1 MVYYS
6 ENMELEVISEIFR
19 GKVNDVVVCRN
30 RLSGADARYTL
41 LVVHDR
47 DCARTMLQVME
58 NSARSGES
66 PYLGCITQNEDLIF
80 LFPYR
85 EERKFSSF
93 AKGQALNP
101 RIGEQISVNLVME
114 CLSCGLPWPLLYLI
128 LEQDGVQ
135 ITKDNSIYFTM
146 CTDLSQL
153 DGAKTERNCVSS
165 CANLLLELLTA
176 PEQNGRRKKRKQ
188 LQSFD
193 LIYKK
198 TAKNA
203 YAGFPELYQDIKLTA
218 LPEEKT
224 SLKNR
229 IKGMWMRN
237 RDRLF
242 RVLLMLCTILVVVAL
257 AALITQIIFGEI
269 PWLRLFYNTFDV
281 IGTENLHR
289 GGLT

>member
-1 MVYYS
+1 MIYYS
-6 ENMELEVISEIFR
+6 GNMELEVISEIFR
-19 GKVNDVVVCRN
+19 GQVNDVVVCRN
-30 RLSGADARYTL
+30 RLSAADARYTL
-41 LVVHDR
+41 LVIHDR
-47 DCARTMLQVME
+47 DCARSMLQVME
-58 NSARSGES
+58 NNTRKEES
-66 PYLGCITQNEDLIF
+66 PCLGCMTQNEDLIF
-80 LFPYR
+80 IFPYR

-93 AKGQALNP
+93 AKGQALTP
-101 RIGEQISVNLVME
+101 RLGERISVNLVME
-114 CLSCGLPWPLLYLI
+114 CLSCGLPWPLLYLV
-128 LEQDGVQ
+128 LEQDEVQ
-135 ITKDNSIYFTM
+135 ITKDNSIYFTLSI
-146 CTDLSQL
+146 DLSRL
-153 DGAKTERNCVSS
+153 DGEKTERNCVSS

-176 PEQNGRRKKRKQ
+176 PEKGRRKKRKQ

-218 LPEEKT
+218 LPEEKI
-224 SLKNR
+224 SLMNR

-242 RVLLMLCTILVVVAL
+242 RLLLVLCTILVVVTL
-257 AALITQIIFGEI
+257 AVLITQMIFGEI
-269 PWLRLFYNTFDV
+269 IWLRLFQNTFDV

>member
-1 MVYYS
+1 MIYYS
-6 ENMELEVISEIFR
+6 GNMELEVISEIFR
-19 GKVNDVVVCRN
+19 GQVNDVVICRN
-30 RLSGADARYTL
+30 RLSAAAARYTL

-47 DCARTMLQVME
+47 DCARTMLRVME
-58 NSARSGES
+58 NNTRSGES
-66 PYLGCITQNEDLIF
+66 PYLGCMTQNEDLIF
-80 LFPYR
+80 IFPYW

-93 AKGQALNP
+93 AKGQVSGP
-101 RIGEQISVNLVME
+101 RVGEQISVNLVME
-114 CLSCGLPWPLLYLI
+114 CLSCALPWPLLYLV

-135 ITKDNSIYFTM
+135 ITKDNSIYFTV
-146 CTDLSQL
+146 CLDLSRL
-153 DGAKTERNCVSS
+153 DEGKNERNCVSS
-165 CANLLLELLTA
+165 CAGLLLELLTA
-176 PEQNGRRKKRKQ
+176 PDKKGRRKKRKQ

-229 IKGMWMRN
+229 VKGMWRRN
-237 RDRLF
+237 KDRLF
-242 RVLLMLCTILVVVAL
+242 RVLLVLCTVLVIVAL
-257 AALITQIIFGEI
+257 AALVTQIMFGDI
-269 PWLRLFYNTFDV
+269 PWLRLFQNTFDV
-281 IGTENLHR
+281 IGTENLHQ

>member
-1 MVYYS
+1 MIYYS
-6 ENMELEVISEIFR
+6 GNMELEVISEIFR
-19 GKVNDVVVCRN
+19 GQVNDVVVCRN
-30 RLSGADARYTL
+30 RLSAADARYTL
-41 LVVHDR
+41 LVIHDR
-47 DCARTMLQVME
+47 ECARSMLQVME
-58 NSARSGES
+58 SNTRKEEL
-66 PYLGCITQNEDLIF
+66 PCLGCITQNEDLIF
-80 LFPYR
+80 IFPYR

-93 AKGQALNP
+93 AKGQALTS
-101 RIGEQISVNLVME
+101 RLGERISVNLVME
-114 CLSCGLPWPLLYLI
+114 CLSCGLPWPLLYLV

-135 ITKDNSIYFTM
+135 ITKDNSIYFTL
-146 CTDLSQL
+146 CIDLSQL
-153 DGAKTERNCVSS
+153 DREKTERNCVSS

-176 PEQNGRRKKRKQ
+176 PEKGRRKKRKQ

-224 SLKNR
+224 SLMNR

-242 RVLLMLCTILVVVAL
+242 HLLLVLCTILVVVTL
-257 AALITQIIFGEI
+257 VVLITQVIFGEI
-269 PWLRLFYNTFDV
+269 IWLRLFQNTFDV